1 MLHENT
7 PKQDEQRLKELLG
20 TFSLVQLRYMVERM
34 YTNSDKDAA
43 MSAGISAETVK
54 HWDNKAEVDEA
65 VTLMRFDGVQT
76 ALEIRRRS
84 LAKAMAVKADGL
96 DYNDKRLRQSV
107 ATEMVEWELGRPTQP
122 HQLEGNVNLKI
133 DGLTEAL
140 SKVYG
145 GNSDSGSGSNNAS

>member
-43 MSAGISAETVK
+43 ISAGISAETVK

-122 HQLEGNVNLKI
+122 SKVEGSISLAI
-133 DGLTEAL
+133 SGLTEAL
-140 SKVYG
+140 EKVYG
-145 GNSDSGSGSNNAS
+145 SDGSRNNDPDSA